1 MGNGIVFFD
10 IDGTLCRYG
19 ERISDRLKETF
30 QSFHEKRNVAYLC
43 TGRSPVDIGDD
54 ILELEFDGIISCMG
68 AVILA
73 GGVLLQNEVIPESL
87 LKETVEAFFKY
98 KVPAL
103 LLGKDEVFR
112 TEYMAPVERETGVV
126 RTIDDLYRNGR
137 LADISTLDI
146 EYATFSETEP
156 YLELIQKHS
165 ELVKYNDNSGQT
177 RLYGTNKSKAI
188 QRILEL
194 PQYKGRI
201 SYAIG
206 DSQNDME
213 MLRYVDV
220 GIAMGDAPGEVV
232 ECAKWQTDIVE
243 RNGAGKALEHYGLA

>member
-19 ERISDRLKETF
+19 EKVSDALKESF
-30 QSFHEKRNVAYLC
+30 RRFHEKGNVAYLC
-43 TGRSPVDIGDD
+43 TGRSPEDIGDD
-54 ILELEFDGIISCMG
+54 ILELKFDGIISCMG

-73 GGVLLQNEVIPESL
+73 EGVLIQNEVIPEPL
-87 LKETVEAFFKY
+87 LKETMEAFFQY
-98 KVPAL
+98 KVAAL

-137 LADISTLDI
+137 LADISTLDF
-146 EYATFSETEP
+146 EYSGFSETEP
-156 YLELIQKHS
+156 YIGLIEKHS

-188 QRILEL
+188 QKILEL

-213 MLRYVDV
+213 MLRYVDI
-220 GIAMGDAPGEVV
+220 GIAMGDAPREVV
-232 ECAKWQTDIVE
+232 DCAKWQTDIVE
-243 RNGAGKALEHYGLA
+243 RDGVGKALEYYGLA